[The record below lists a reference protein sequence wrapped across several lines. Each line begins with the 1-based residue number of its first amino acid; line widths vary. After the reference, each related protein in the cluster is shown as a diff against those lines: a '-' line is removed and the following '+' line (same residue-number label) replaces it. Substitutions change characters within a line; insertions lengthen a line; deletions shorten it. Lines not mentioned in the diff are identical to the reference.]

1 MQSFGTA
8 MSLATLA
15 LSIFVCVRL
24 LIAAFRS
31 KGTPEIAMGT
41 YQLLVVGAIA
51 LYAALRGH
59 FEARAYANA
68 FPWVVLANYMI
79 SFGVVALAVGVWRI
93 YRPSQP
99 WAQHLCIALSLWV
112 LGGCTWTAFGDVLPT
127 TVAPT
132 PANAFFV
139 TGRSAVYLWGGYEGI
154 RYSRMMKRR
163 LALGLG
169 DPIVA
174 HQILLWGCFSLTM
187 GMLAVSS
194 LSAGWVLREAYTQ
207 WAPGQFITP
216 TASLVASICLW
227 LGFFP
232 PAAYRRLIGGSPS
245 TAAA

>member
-1 MQSFGTA
+1 MQSFSTV

-15 LSIFVCVRL
+15 LSILVCVRL
-24 LIAAFRS
+24 LIAAFRT

-51 LYAALRGH
+51 LYAALRGY
-59 FEARAYANA
+59 FEARDYVNA

-79 SFGVVALAVGVWRI
+79 SFGVIALAVGVWRI

-99 WAQHLCIALSLWV
+99 WAQQLCAALSLWV
-112 LGGCTWTAFGDVLPT
+112 LAGCTWTAFGEVLPT

-139 TGRSAVYLWGGYEGI
+139 SGRSAVYLWGSYEGI
-154 RYSRMMKRR
+154 RYSRMMRKRG
-163 LALGLG
+163 ALGLG
-169 DPIVA
+169 DPMIA

-187 GMLAVSS
+187 GALAVTS
-194 LSAGWVLREAYTQ
+194 LTAGWVLREGYTQ
-207 WAPGQFITP
+207 SVPAQFITP
-216 TASLVASICLW
+216 TASFVASICLW

-232 PAAYRRLIGGSPS
+232 PAAYRRLIGASPS
-245 TAAA
+245 PAAA